1 MRDML
6 KPSLSLFVICMLTAF
21 CLAFVNAIT
30 KDTIKLRSEKDAE
43 EQRKLVLEKAD
54 SFKELEDWNSMD
66 ESGLIDRVF
75 AAYSGQNLVGYVMEA
90 SPSGFGG
97 EIAVTVGIG
106 SDKKISG
113 VRVGENSETPG
124 LGTKTADDSFTGQ
137 FVGKD
142 LGVDFKV
149 VKKPASS
156 DDEIQAISGATVS
169 TNAVTRAVAACA
181 RLGGKLLEEGYG
193 GDGK

>member
-6 KPSLSLFVICMLTAF
+6 KPSLSLFIICLVTAL

-30 KDTIKLRSEKDAE
+30 KDTITMRAESEAE
-43 EQRKLVLEKAD
+43 EQRKLVLEEAD
-54 SFKELEDWNSMD
+54 SFKELKDWNGMD
-66 ESGLIDRVF
+66 ESGLIDRVY
-75 AAYSGQNLVGYVMEA
+75 AAYSDENLVGYVFNA

-97 EIAVTVGIG
+97 EIAVTVGIS

-113 VRVGENSETPG
+113 VGVGENSETPG
-124 LGTKTADDSFTGQ
+124 LGTKTADDSFRGQ
-137 FVGKD
+137 FAGKD
-142 LGVDFKV
+142 SSTDFKV
-149 VKKPASS
+149 VKRPASS

-181 RLGGKLLEEGYG
+181 RLGSKLMEEQFG